1 MPFCSSDSMAQEVS
15 RGPGT
20 YIHPNSPHHTLSAF
34 MGYNCLLTSGMM
46 RRKTSG
52 LEGYGGKPSPWLNLE
67 DHAMQM
73 LQFQLMVSSEDECLG
88 VVGSD

>member
-1 MPFCSSDSMAQEVS
+1 MALCSSDSMAQEVS

-20 YIHPNSPHHTLSAF
+20 FTHPDSPHHMLSAF

-46 RRKTSG
+46 RRKTLG

-67 DHAMQM
+67 DHAMQA
-73 LQFQLMVSSEDECLG
+73 LLLQLMVPSED
-88 VVGSD
+88 